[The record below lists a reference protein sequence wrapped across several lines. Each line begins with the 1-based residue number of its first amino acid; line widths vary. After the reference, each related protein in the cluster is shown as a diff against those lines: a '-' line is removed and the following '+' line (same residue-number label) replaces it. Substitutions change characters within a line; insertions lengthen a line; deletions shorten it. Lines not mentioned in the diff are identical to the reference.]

1 MVLMVTSIEVES
13 PTVRQIMLAV
23 DRVRSFT
30 GFGEIRILVKN
41 TAVVKVI
48 SQHSEDVPREDQ
60 AYD

>member
-1 MVLMVTSIEVES
+1 MKLMVTSIEAQS
-13 PTVRQIMLAV
+13 PTARQIMRAV

-41 TAVVKVI
+41 AAVVKVI
-48 SQHSEDVPREDQ
+48 SQQSEDVPREDQ